1 MAAELGQVVGVVA
14 RGQGTNLKGVLRH
27 LWKDGCPQNSSPR
40 EDVTV
45 GMLWF
50 ISGVGAETP
59 FARDK
64 LKYQQMSFKLH
75 PKEGESSGPHGF

>member
-1 MAAELGQVVGVVA
+1 
-14 RGQGTNLKGVLRH
+14 
-27 LWKDGCPQNSSPR
+27 
-40 EDVTV
+40 
-45 GMLWF
+45 MLWF